1 MISALL
7 NPALLTFIFG
17 IVIGNIF
24 KNRHPSP
31 LLSKY
36 FGYYLLLGLGLKG
49 GLSLQETGLT
59 NDVVTVLTLGIFF
72 AFLIPIISYFYLK
85 NILNSDDAA
94 ALAGTYGSVSAVTF
108 VTANTYLATS
118 SQIYDNYM
126 TAVLVVMEFPAIF
139 MALYLVTKS
148 SSVSSSN
155 NLKTIKTAFL
165 ETPNVILI
173 VSLLLGYLV
182 NFENVTFFQLV
193 TVTIFEWVLIAFLFV
208 MGLGVSKRMHE
219 LSGKSYKLIT
229 FALVTPILG
238 ALLALVFSI
247 YFGLNIGNTT
257 LLMVLT
263 ASASYIAV
271 PAVVKD
277 AIPNANPAIYLG
289 LSLGV
294 TFPFNVIIGIR
305 VYNQLAILLLP

>member
-1 MISALL
+1 M
-7 NPALLTFIFG
+7 
-17 IVIGNIF
+17 
-24 KNRHPSP
+24 
-31 LLSKY
+31 
-36 FGYYLLLGLGLKG
+36 
-49 GLSLQETGLT
+49 
-59 NDVVTVLTLGIFF
+59 VTILTLGIFF

-108 VTANTYLATS
+108 VTANTYLVTS

-182 NFENVTFFQLV
+182 NFENVRFFQIV
-193 TVTIFEWVLIAFLFV
+193 TVTIFDWVLIAFLFV

-238 ALLALVFSI
+238 ALLALLFSF

-294 TFPFNVIIGIR
+294 TFPFNVIIGIP
-305 VYNQLAILLLP
+305 VYNQLAILLLT